1 MSNSTLPSSQ
11 IASQTL
17 QNYPTPLSPPLP
29 SISKEVELARAIS
42 ASSKSSLFK
51 LSSTDVLYEDE
62 WLIAVNKP
70 PGVYCESVLASAP
83 CLLSGGSVEAG
94 SDGLSEGTQ
103 VNLPELHL
111 ANRLDRDTSGVM
123 IITKSHKVAAKL
135 VKAFTDHKI
144 RKTYIALCI
153 GLAPKWKQ
161 IKIKSGHGRSKFGV
175 WRVYAASDVGR
186 TLPGGSSVRDMVT
199 SFEVLSVNGKGS
211 FKEPSNFQKDEENII
226 MVKEKAVIDD
236 DAKKDEILVRAF
248 PQSGRTHQIRL
259 HCQYLGISIRGDV
272 KYEGVYE
279 WKGKTYEGH
288 ELHAESLS
296 FEHPVTGCPVMFRA
310 PLPFWAT
317 QNEELKVQAIS
328 FKFQSQPVHYLRYR
342 LLQWAKENGKSEEL
356 NTCISRMCK
365 LALGRKFYGVYHSTL
380 LYRASMALM
389 SIVSIS
395 GNACHNHYYSMVMA
409 K

>member
-1 MSNSTLPSSQ
+1 M
-11 IASQTL
+11 
-17 QNYPTPLSPPLP
+17 
-29 SISKEVELARAIS
+29 
-42 ASSKSSLFK
+42 
-51 LSSTDVLYEDE
+51 
-62 WLIAVNKP
+62 
-70 PGVYCESVLASAP
+70 
-83 CLLSGGSVEAG
+83 LLMI
-94 SDGLSEGTQ
+94 GTQ

-161 IKIKSGHGRSKFGV
+161 INIKSGHGRSKFGV

-186 TLPGGSSVRDMVT
+186 TLPGGSFVRDMVT

-226 MVKEKAVIDD
+226 IVEEKAVIDD

-328 FKFQSQPVHYLRYR
+328 FKFQLQPVHYLRYR
-342 LLQWAKENGKSEEL
+342 LLQRAKENGKSEEL
-356 NTCISRMCK
+356 NNCISRMCK
-365 LALGRKFYGVYHSTL
+365 LALGRNFYGVYHSTL

-395 GNACHNHYYSMVMA
+395 GNACHNHYYSMVIGQVVDGGILSFA
-409 K
+409 C